1 LLTGQ
6 HLTTVEVESAPIDR
20 YRPLLDADLWERLQ
34 RSLQAEA
41 EATSGRVVW
50 NVNSTARGGGVAE
63 LLAALIPYER
73 GAGIDARWVVIEGE
87 EAFFALTKR
96 LHNLLHGVA
105 VDGGDMSGRERSVYE
120 RTLEENA
127 APLMRM
133 IHPGDP
139 VILQDPQTAGLAPA
153 LAEHG
158 CAVIWR
164 CHIGVDEPNE
174 VARRAWDFLRPY
186 VSSAAAVVFSR
197 RAHVWEGLAKGR
209 TAIIAPAIDAFAVKN
224 QELDAET
231 VRSILRAGGLLDP
244 GQDGHSASFARPDGP
259 TVAVRRKVK
268 LLGDTRLPDDVPLV
282 VQVSRWDP
290 LKDPLG
296 VLEGFAGQVAPN
308 SDAHLVLAGPAVTA
322 VADDPE
328 QPEIV
333 GGLEERWRR
342 LEPGLRRRVHVAQLP
357 MEDEDENAAMV
368 NALQRQARVVVQK
381 SLAEGFGLTVSEA
394 MWKAKPVV
402 ASRVGGI
409 EDQVEDGRS
418 GVLLDDPHDL
428 EAFGRTVTGLLT
440 DPARAERLGQ
450 AARDRVCRHFLAPRH
465 LEQQA
470 ELVRRVVGR

>member
-1 LLTGQ
+1 MLTGQ

-34 RSLQAEA
+34 RSLRAEA

-73 GAGIDARWVVIEGE
+73 GAGIDARWVVIKGE
-87 EAFFALTKR
+87 EDFFALTKR

-105 VDGGDMSGRERSVYE
+105 VDGGDMSARERSVYE
-120 RTLEENA
+120 RTLAENA
-127 APLMRM
+127 AP
-133 IHPGDP
+133 
-139 VILQDPQTAGLAPA
+139 
-153 LAEHG
+153 
-158 CAVIWR
+158 R

-174 VARRAWDFLRPY
+174 VARRAWDFLRSY

-231 VRSILRAGGLLDP
+231 VGSILRAGGLLDP
-244 GQDGHSASFARPDGP
+244 GQDGDSASFARPDGP

-290 LKDPLG
+290 LKYPLG

-342 LEPGLRRRVHVAQLP
+342 LEPGLRLRVHVAQLP

-409 EDQVEDGRS
+409 EDQVEDGRN

-470 ELVRRVVGR
+470 ELVRRVLGR